1 MAKYTLYLLY
11 KFNGNID
18 LAIAVQRNRCEL
30 AFLEGKNI
38 EWVLRECEVFQYL
51 EVLKASK

>member
-38 EWVLRECEVFQYL
+38 EWECEVFQYL